1 MAPDQ
6 SGNLNPQLVLT
17 HQHKRELEPGDKCRH
32 GVSWVGPGGAQS
44 GGAETAA
51 VADLAPVND

>member
-1 MAPDQ
+1 MQ
-6 SGNLNPQLVLT
+6 T
-17 HQHKRELEPGDKCRH
+17 R
-32 GVSWVGPGGAQS
+32 VSWVGPGGAQS